1 MAVSIEP
8 NAVMSTTGMDG
19 CSRRSRWRS
28 ARPSSP
34 PFMRMSLTM
43 TSGRTAAIASSADS
57 PLCANATAKPSWLNT
72 SQSSSQVTRSSST
85 TVMRGR
91 SRAMGDLHQGQAQ
104 AEPRAGGR
112 GRVDVNGASLLR
124 QDLAGDGEAE
134 AAAVGLGR
142 LQRLEQMRERVGRQ
156 AGTGVLHDHL
166 DEAPRLVGAG
176 DDLEAAAGRHC
187 VDAVVH
193 QGQEPVP
200 ETGGGGRDRR
210 QTGADG
216 GGDRGG
222 PAAGRRR
229 YGAQP
234 V

>member
-1 MAVSIEP
+1 
-8 NAVMSTTGMDG
+8 
-19 CSRRSRWRS
+19 
-28 ARPSSP
+28 
-34 PFMRMSLTM
+34 MRMSLTM

-142 LQRLEQMRERVGRQ
+142 PQRLQQMRERAGPP
-156 AGTGVLHDHL
+156 AGTRVPPTPLAQQPPPARAGA
-166 DEAPRLVGAG
+166 AP
-176 DDLEAAAGRHC
+176 
-187 VDAVVH
+187 
-193 QGQEPVP
+193 
-200 ETGGGGRDRR
+200 
-210 QTGADG
+210 
-216 GGDRGG
+216 
-222 PAAGRRR
+222 
-229 YGAQP
+229 
-234 V
+234 